1 MSNSVTRTP
10 LARLRH
16 DLRTPLNA
24 IIGYSEVL
32 SEELGEGIR
41 AEVRA
46 ALRLASASGHRL
58 LGSVTR
64 VLAEVEHETG
74 GTLPEGL
81 HLRMARAMAH
91 DVDLLRELT
100 TLLREDGTS
109 IEDVDRLDRAIDQL
123 WSYCSGSSFVEA
135 SPQRAP
141 VGVASPTTAPR
152 PPVVVGRVL
161 VVDDLPENRTLL
173 QRRLQLMGHTTR
185 LASGGEEALHVLANE
200 SVDLVLLDVL
210 MPGMDGLE
218 VLQRIRQDPLTRDLP
233 VVMLSAMDNDEN
245 VVRCIELGADDFV
258 AKPFN
263 PVFLRARVGASLEKK
278 RLRDAEVEARGALD
292 TERARVEDLLRVILP
307 EEVVAELKATG
318 SVRPRR
324 YENVAVLFCDVVDFT
339 RWCDQHEP
347 EEVVTKL
354 RALVERLED
363 VCARYGLQKIKTIG
377 DSFMAVAG
385 MLRASETP
393 ALDCVRAGLEMV
405 RQTDGLDWQVRVGI
419 HAGPVV
425 AGVVGRSQYLFDL
438 WGDTVNT
445 AARVEAAGESG
456 AVCVSEQVWEVVGA
470 SCTGTALAPIEMKG
484 KGRLARWRVEG
495 IGP

>member
-1 MSNSVTRTP
+1 MSSSVTRTP

-32 SEELGEGIR
+32 AEELGEDSR
-41 AEVRA
+41 AEVRS

-58 LGSVTR
+58 LGSLTR

-74 GTLPEGL
+74 GALPEGL

-91 DVDLLRELT
+91 DVDLLRELIA
-100 TLLREDGTS
+100 LLREDGTAV
-109 IEDVDRLDRAIDQL
+109 EDVERLERAVDQL
-123 WSYCSGSSFVEA
+123 WSYCSGSTVVDMPSPRA
-135 SPQRAP
+135 STAMPAVAP
-141 VGVASPTTAPR
+141 TPR
-152 PPVVVGRVL
+152 PPAVVGRVL
-161 VVDDLPENRTLL
+161 VVDDLQENRTLL

-185 LASGGEEALHVLANE
+185 LAAGGEEALHILASE

-218 VLQRIRQDPLTRDLP
+218 VLRRIREDARTRDLP

-278 RLRDAEVEARGALD
+278 RLRDAEVEARAALD

-307 EEVVAELKATG
+307 VDVVGELKATG
-318 SVRPRR
+318 AVRPRR

-339 RWCDQHEP
+339 RWCDRHEP

-354 RALVERLED
+354 RCLVERLED
-363 VCARYGLQKIKTIG
+363 VCARHGLQKIKPIG
-377 DSFMAVAG
+377 DSFMAGAG
-385 MLRASETP
+385 MLQPSATP
-393 ALDCVRAGLEMV
+393 SLDCVRAGLEMV
-405 RQTDGLDWQVRVGI
+405 RQTEGLDWQVRVGI
-419 HAGPVV
+419 HVGPVV

-445 AARVEAAGESG
+445 AARVEAAGEAG
-456 AVCVSEQVWEVVGA
+456 AVCVSEEVWEVVGA
-470 SCTGTALAPIEMKG
+470 SCRGTALAAIEMKG
-484 KGRLARWRVEG
+484 KGRLARWRVDEATG
-495 IGP
+495 